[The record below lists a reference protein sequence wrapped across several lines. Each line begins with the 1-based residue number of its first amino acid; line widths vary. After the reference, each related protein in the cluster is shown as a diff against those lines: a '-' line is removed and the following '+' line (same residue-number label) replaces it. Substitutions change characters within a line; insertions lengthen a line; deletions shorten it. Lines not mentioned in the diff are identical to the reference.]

1 MATGKTVT
9 NHMGS
14 ALSVAD
20 VAARLDVSK
29 RTASRLIETGELK
42 AHHIRRQWRIFESD
56 LQDYLA
62 RQANR
67 SSSELGG
74 QAAA

>member
-1 MATGKTVT
+1 MIANEQMISVSKIAHTLDVNERTVT
-9 NHMGS
+9 
-14 ALSVAD
+14 
-20 VAARLDVSK
+20 
-29 RTASRLIETGELK
+29 RLIEAGRLK
-42 AHHIRRQWRIFESD
+42 GHKIGRQWRVFESD

-67 SSSELGG
+67 SDSDIGG